1 MSDDMVVLPGER
13 CRKAREAQGMTQA
26 QAAQR
31 LHLSLTYLQSLDADD
46 YERLP
51 EATFVKGY
59 LRNYARLLGLPADE
73 IANTFQQMVNDDAL
87 DKPLQLPSLAPPP
100 SAWRKPVLIAL
111 ALAVL
116 ISLLWAL
123 WPASGE
129 LPALPGK
136 DPAPEQGAEPQSMDN
151 ALDAQPAER
160 AIEGADGM
168 GAEDA
173 QATAGLDGEGI
184 TGDGMQDG
192 MAAAGA
198 ASGSQGAQSEDSQV
212 QGSDEGSSMLAAN
225 GLDRLLLSFTS
236 NCWIKVTDATG
247 RTLRQGEQSGGAS
260 LMLDGEAPFSLTLGN
275 AGAVDELLVNG
286 SAVTLPTD
294 SPGKVVRISAP

>member
-73 IANTFQQMVNDDAL
+73 IANTFQQMVNDDVL
-87 DKPLQLPSLAPPP
+87 DKPLQLPSIAPPP

-116 ISLLWAL
+116 VALLWAL

-129 LPALPGK
+129 LPALPEQT
-136 DPAPEQGAEPQSMDN
+136 PATEQEAELENMNDSVG
-151 ALDAQPAER
+151 AQPSGGAVDGFDGMDSG
-160 AIEGADGM
+160 AAPAGAD
-168 GAEDA
+168 
-173 QATAGLDGEGI
+173 LDGEGI
-184 TGDGMQDG
+184 TGDGMQDDETD
-192 MAAAGA
+192 ASA
-198 ASGSQGAQSEDSQV
+198 ASDPQADGSSAEQSD
-212 QGSDEGSSMLAAN
+212 DGSSMLAAN

-260 LMLDGEAPFSLTLGN
+260 LMLDGKAPFSLTLGN

>member
-1 MSDDMVVLPGER
+1 MSDDIVVLPGER

-26 QAAQR
+26 EAAQR

-73 IANTFQQMVNDDAL
+73 IANTFQQMVNEDAL
-87 DKPLQLPSLAPPP
+87 EKPLQLPSMAPPP
-100 SAWRKPVLIAL
+100 SAWRKPVLMAL
-111 ALAVL
+111 VLAVL
-116 ISLLWAL
+116 IALLWAF
-123 WPASGE
+123 WPAKGQ
-129 LPALPGK
+129 LPALPEK
-136 DPAPEQGAEPQSMDN
+136 KAQESEQGIEPEGMNNSMGVRDEVGFG
-151 ALDAQPAER
+151 AGMAADATQ
-160 AIEGADGM
+160 G
-168 GAEDA
+168 
-173 QATAGLDGEGI
+173 AGLD
-184 TGDGMQDG
+184 DGGANDDSMQQESPDPVPASASDG
-192 MAAAGA
+192 AE
-198 ASGSQGAQSEDSQV
+198 QAQE
-212 QGSDEGSSMLAAN
+212 SDDDSSMLAAN

-260 LMLDGEAPFSLTLGN
+260 LMLDGKAPFNLTLGN

-286 SAVTLPTD
+286 KAVTLPTD

>member
-73 IANTFQQMVNDDAL
+73 IANTFQQMVNDDVL
-87 DKPLQLPSLAPPP
+87 DKPLQLPSITPPP

-116 ISLLWAL
+116 VALLWAL

-129 LPALPGK
+129 LPALPEK
-136 DPAPEQGAEPQSMDN
+136 TPATEQDAEPENMNENAGAQS
-151 ALDAQPAER
+151 A
-160 AIEGADGM
+160 EGAVD
-168 GAEDA
+168 
-173 QATAGLDGEGI
+173 GLDGLGTEGAPAGADLDDEGI
-184 TGDGMQDG
+184 TGDGMQE
-192 MAAAGA
+192 GA
-198 ASGSQGAQSEDSQV
+198 FDIDPASDSQT
-212 QGSDEGSSMLAAN
+212 QQSDDGSSMLAAN

-275 AGAVDELLVNG
+275 AGAVDELRVNG

-294 SPGKVVRISAP
+294 SPGKVVRISVP

>member
-73 IANTFQQMVNDDAL
+73 IANTFQQMVNDDVL
-87 DKPLQLPSLAPPP
+87 DKPLQLPSIAPPP

-116 ISLLWAL
+116 VALLWAL

-129 LPALPGK
+129 LPALPEK
-136 DPAPEQGAEPQSMDN
+136 APATEQGGEPENINDS
-151 ALDAQPAER
+151 AGGQPAE
-160 AIEGADGM
+160 GAVGGFDGM
-168 GAEDA
+168 GSESAPA
-173 QATAGLDGEGI
+173 GAGLDGEGV
-184 TGDGMQDG
+184 TGDGMQNDETD
-192 MAAAGA
+192 ASA
-198 ASGSQGAQSEDSQV
+198 ASDPQADDSQAE
-212 QGSDEGSSMLAAN
+212 QADDGSSMLAAN

-260 LMLDGEAPFSLTLGN
+260 LMLDGTAPFSLTLGN